1 MKMIKPDLKYYTF
14 ITCEERKNIKGYLD
28 NIIKSTNSMNFSNE
42 QEINCLKKFKE
53 YDKRFKNH
61 LENCINHKIKYVSF
75 FNNRY
80 FYSNDSCDNPPCWTC
95 AEIRVFLIDDMKL
108 SNKEELELQGLIKDV
123 LNEFNYR
130 IRTENP
136 SKEEFIFGTADYLVL
151 YDDFDINFMI
161 NN

>member
-28 NIIKSTNSMNFSNE
+28 NIIKNTNSMNFSNE

-61 LENCINHKIKYVSF
+61 LENTINNKIKYVSF

-95 AEIRVFLIDDMKL
+95 AEIKVFLKDGVKL
-108 SNKEELELQGLIKDV
+108 SNKEELELQEAIKDI
-123 LNEFNYR
+123 LNSFNYL

-136 SKEEFIFGTADYLVL
+136 SKEEFTFGTADYLVL
-151 YDDFDINFMI
+151 YDDFDINFML

>member
-1 MKMIKPDLKYYTF
+1 MKTHKPDLKYYTF
-14 ITCEERKNIKGYLD
+14 ITCKEKDTEWSFHNTV
-28 NIIKSTNSMNFSNE
+28 KSTNSMNFSNK
-42 QEINCLKKFKE
+42 QEIECLKKFKE

-61 LENCINHKIKYVSF
+61 LENTIDNKIKYVSF

-80 FYSNDSCDNPPCWTC
+80 FYSNNSCDNPPRWTC
-95 AEIRVFLIDDMKL
+95 AEIRVFLKDGVKF

-123 LNEFNYR
+123 LNEFNYH

-136 SKEEFIFGTADYLVL
+136 SKKEFTFGTADYLVL

>member
-28 NIIKSTNSMNFSNE
+28 NIIKNTNSMNFSNE

-61 LENCINHKIKYVSF
+61 LENTINNKIKYVSF

-80 FYSNDSCDNPPCWTC
+80 FYSNELCDNPPCWTC
-95 AEIRVFLIDDMKL
+95 AEIRVFLKDSIKL
-108 SNKEELELQGLIKDV
+108 SNKEELELQELIKDV
-123 LNEFNYR
+123 LNEFNYL

-136 SKEEFIFGTADYLVL
+136 SKEEFTFGTADYLVL
-151 YDDFDINFMI
+151 YDDFDINFML

>member
-14 ITCEERKNIKGYLD
+14 ITCEERKDIKGYLD
-28 NIIKSTNSMNFSNE
+28 KIIKSTNSMNFSNE

-61 LENCINHKIKYVSF
+61 LEAQVNNKIKYVSF
-75 FNNRY
+75 FNTNY
-80 FYSNDSCDNPPCWTC
+80 FSSNETCYNPPCWTC
-95 AEIRVFLIDDMKL
+95 AEIKVFLKDNAKL

-130 IRTENP
+130 IKTENP
-136 SKEEFIFGTADYLVL
+136 SKEEFTFGTADYLVL
-151 YDDFDINFMI
+151 YDDFDINFML

>member
-1 MKMIKPDLKYYTF
+1 MKTIKPDLKYYTF
-14 ITCEERKNIKGYLD
+14 ITCEEKNIEWSFH
-28 NIIKSTNSMNFSNE
+28 NTVKSTNSMNFSNN
-42 QEINCLKKFKE
+42 QEIDCLKKFKE
-53 YDKRFKNH
+53 YNKRFKNH
-61 LENCINHKIKYVSF
+61 LENTINNKIKYVSF

-80 FYSNDSCDNPPCWTC
+80 FYSNDSCDNSPCWSC
-95 AEIRVFLIDDMKL
+95 AEIRVFLKDGVKL

-130 IRTENP
+130 IKTENP
-136 SKEEFIFGTADYLVL
+136 SKEEFTFGTADYLVL

>member
-75 FNNRY
+75 FNNTY

-95 AEIRVFLIDDMKL
+95 AEIRVFLKDAVKL

-136 SKEEFIFGTADYLVL
+136 SKEEFIFGTADHLVL

>member
-1 MKMIKPDLKYYTF
+1 MKTLKPDLKYYTF
-14 ITCEERKNIKGYLD
+14 ITCEERKDIEWTFLNITKR
-28 NIIKSTNSMNFSNE
+28 TNSMNFSNE

-61 LENCINHKIKYVSF
+61 LENCINNKIKYVSF

-80 FYSNDSCDNPPCWTC
+80 FYSNDSCDNPPRWIC
-95 AEIRVFLIDDMKL
+95 AEIRVFLKDGVKL
-108 SNKEELELQGLIKDV
+108 SNKEELELQGVIKDT
-123 LNEFNYR
+123 LNSFNYH
-130 IRTENP
+130 IKSENP
-136 SKEEFIFGTADYLVL
+136 SKEKFTFGTADYLAL

>member
-14 ITCEERKNIKGYLD
+14 ITCKEQDIEWCFRNTF
-28 NIIKSTNSMNFSNE
+28 KSTNSINFSNE

-61 LENCINHKIKYVSF
+61 LENCINNKIKYVSF
-75 FNNRY
+75 FNTKH
-80 FYSNDSCDNPPCWTC
+80 FYSNELCDNPPCWTC
-95 AEIRVFLIDDMKL
+95 AEIRVFLKDGMKL
-108 SNKEELELQGLIKDV
+108 SDKEELELQRLIKDV
-123 LNEFNYR
+123 LNEYNYR
-130 IRTENP
+130 IRTKHP

>member
-1 MKMIKPDLKYYTF
+1 MKTIKPDLKYYTF
-14 ITCEERKNIKGYLD
+14 ITCEEKNIEWSFH
-28 NIIKSTNSMNFSNE
+28 NTVKSTNSMNFSNE

-53 YDKRFKNH
+53 YNKRFKNH
-61 LENCINHKIKYVSF
+61 FENTINNKIKYVSF

-95 AEIRVFLIDDMKL
+95 AEIRVFLKDGTKL
-108 SNKEELELQGLIKDV
+108 SNKEELELQEAIKDT
-123 LNEFNYR
+123 LNSFNYH

-136 SKEEFIFGTADYLVL
+136 SKEEFIFGTTDYLVL